1 MKLNDTPISQK
12 KTIDLTSSELEQ
24 ITMILARDPNE
35 LELEI
40 FSLLWSEH
48 ASYKNSLYWLKTL
61 PRHGEKIIIPAG
73 IENAGA
79 VDIGEGLACVFKVES
94 HNHPCAIQPRLGALT
109 GMRVVSRDI
118 ISMGATP
125 VALLDSLR
133 FGSSDRDTA
142 KWLFEEVI
150 KGLAQFEKEFNTPVV
165 GGEVCFDATF
175 NSNPI
180 VNNMAIGIARHEN
193 LTSGKTC
200 SENNIIVLVG
210 ALTGNDGVDTDAFSP
225 DSFESDPLL
234 ANSFNE
240 MENVNTEAILLEFIQ
255 LIIKNKIPCGIQSIG
270 AQGIVGAIT
279 EMSARSNHGVKL
291 NLDNI
296 PTRTGNLTAREKMLS
311 QTWGRLLVSIP
322 PQELENLSNF
332 ASRLNVSMAVIGEVN
347 NSKILTCVQN
357 KQVIAAIPVLYVGL
371 GGEAP
376 IYQPEFNETN
386 KKNHDIDLEKN
397 DEPDHYPGVVKKM
410 LQSINLSSKAWLINY
425 FNKNNITETL
435 SNMHPADAAII
446 KIEGSQ
452 LSLAATM
459 DCNPNYMA
467 TDPFIGAQ
475 IAVAEAARNIICS
488 GGEPLAISDCLNF
501 GSPHDK
507 KVYGQF
513 VAAIKGIS
521 LAVNH
526 YHTPVISGNVSFFN
540 QNSSEGVIHP
550 ITPTPIIGMVG
561 VIRDLSA
568 SATLMF
574 KHKGDMIFL
583 IGRSHNDINA
593 SEYAKLWHNIP
604 VSSPPYYNYREEQEV
619 QSITAQ
625 IIQKKLV
632 RSVHDVSNGGLFFT
646 LLESAAPL
654 ELGFDIT
661 SDAEIRKDAFLFGE
675 AQSRVVVTVAP
686 QKQNDFI
693 DAMVESGVPFS
704 ALGHVTKG
712 EIRIDDESYGYISDM
727 RKKFLTR
734 FKQWLEEK

>member
-1 MKLNDTPISQK
+1 MKFNDAPISQK
-12 KTIDLTSSELEQ
+12 KNIDLTTSEQEQ
-24 ITMILARDPNE
+24 ITMILGREPNE

-73 IENAGA
+73 VENAGA
-79 VDIGEGLACVFKVES
+79 VDIGHGLACVFKVES

-109 GMRVVSRDI
+109 GMRIVARDI

-133 FGSSDRDTA
+133 FGSSERDTA

-150 KGLAQFEKEFNTPVV
+150 KGLAQFEKEFDTPVV

-180 VNNMAIGIARHEN
+180 VNNMAIGIAKHEN
-193 LTSGKTC
+193 LTSGRTC

-210 ALTGNDGVDTDAFSP
+210 ALTGNDGVDMDAFS
-225 DSFESDPLL
+225 DNSFGEDPSQDH
-234 ANSFNE
+234 SFNE
-240 MENVNTEAILLEFIQ
+240 MENVNTEAVLLKFIQ
-255 LIIKNKIPCGIQSIG
+255 QIIQNKIPCGIQSIG
-270 AQGIVGAIT
+270 AQGIVGALT
-279 EMSARSNHGVKL
+279 EMSARSNHGVRL
-291 NLDNI
+291 YIDNI
-296 PTRTGNLTAREKMLS
+296 PCRSGNLTPREKLLS
-311 QTWGRLLVSIP
+311 QTWGRLLLSVAPDEVNTLNNYATQLGIP
-322 PQELENLSNF
+322 
-332 ASRLNVSMAVIGEVN
+332 MAVIGEVN
-347 NSKILTCVQN
+347 NTKMLTCLQN
-357 KQVIAAIPVLYVGL
+357 SRVIASIPVLYVGL

-376 IYQPEFNETN
+376 IYQPEYQNSSAAN
-386 KKNHDIDLEKN
+386 NIDLETFG
-397 DEPDHYPGVVKKM
+397 EPDHYPDVVKKM
-410 LQSINLSSKAWLINY
+410 LHSINLTSKAWLINY
-425 FNKNNITETL
+425 FNKNNITESL

-446 KIEGSQ
+446 KIDDTPMA
-452 LSLAATM
+452 LAATM
-459 DCNPNYMA
+459 DCNPNYMT
-467 TDPFIGAQ
+467 TDPFVGAQ
-475 IAVAEAARNIICS
+475 IAVAEAARNIVCA
-488 GGEPLAISDCLNF
+488 GGEPLALSDCLNF

-507 KVYGQF
+507 RVYGQF

-521 LAVNH
+521 LAANH
-526 YHTPVISGNVSFFN
+526 FNTPVIGGNVSFFN

-550 ITPTPIIGMVG
+550 ITPTPIIGMIG
-561 VIRDLSA
+561 VIRDLGA

-583 IGRSHNDINA
+583 IGESKNDINA
-593 SEYAKLWHNIP
+593 SEYAKLWHG
-604 VSSPPYYNYREEQEV
+604 VAASAPPHYNYREEQEV
-619 QSITAQ
+619 QAIVAK

-661 SDAEIRKDAFLFGE
+661 TDAEIRKDAFLFGE
-675 AQSRVVVTVAP
+675 SQSRVVVSVAP

-693 DAMVESGVPFS
+693 DAMVEAGVPFS
-704 ALGHVTKG
+704 TLGHVTKG
-712 EIRIDDESYGYISDM
+712 EIRIDDESYGYIADL

-734 FKQWLEEK
+734 FKLWLEKK